1 MGVNVDRASLAIIK
15 RYNFD
20 SRGIAFE
27 PENYYAWR
35 RPARGKGM
43 IDDLRYIVHE
53 LTEVR
58 ELQQMQQHTGFDF
71 MGHGNMTKEEG
82 KQWNADF
89 NENYYLYAHSKALE
103 AEYQFL
109 AHEIGR
115 VTRWQDTFSKEVIAA
130 CDSTRPEGRER
141 MLIGKVFL
149 EKHSRFQEWQSKG
162 DKVLYSLS
170 KQTRI
175 ELGLPEKGTVTLK
188 RLIEAIKLSRP
199 VSNQ

>member
-35 RPARGKGM
+35 RLARGKGM

-58 ELQQMQQHTGFDF
+58 ELQQMQQRTGFDF
-71 MGHGNMTKEEG
+71 MGRGNMTDAQDT
-82 KQWNADF
+82 QWKAYF
-89 NENYYLYAHSKALE
+89 NENYYLHAHSKALE

-109 AHEIGR
+109 ASEIGR
-115 VTRWQDTFSKEVIAA
+115 VTRWQDSFSKEVIAA
-130 CDSTRPEGRER
+130 CDPTRDEALEN
-141 MLIGKVFL
+141 MLVGKIIL
-149 EKHSRFQEWQSKG
+149 QEHSRFQEWQSKG
-162 DKVLYSLS
+162 DKIIYTLS

-175 ELGLPEKGTVTLK
+175 ELGLPEKGTYT
-188 RLIEAIKLSRP
+188 
-199 VSNQ
+199 